1 MFKKLISLIKK
12 IDNLINTLS
21 EGLFIYSEFLL
32 RIFLGIAF
40 IIHGYNKFPLPPAT
54 LIKYFGFSPHLAS
67 FVAISEFSAGILII
81 FSGFIN
87 SYLGNLLTRISAL
100 IIVVIMIFAFYFA
113 HKDWFFNQKLFTSEQ
128 IFLFVL
134 GVYFLINGNCN
145 FRNKKNS

>member
-1 MFKKLISLIKK
+1 MLKKLINLIKK
-12 IDNLINTLS
+12 IDNGINIFS

-40 IIHGYNKFPLPPAT
+40 IIHGYNKFPLPPGA

-67 FVAISEFSAGILII
+67 LVAISEFSAGFLII

-113 HKDWFFNQKLFTSEQ
+113 HKDWFFDQKLFTSEQ

-145 FRNKKNS
+145 FRNKENS

>member
-1 MFKKLISLIKK
+1 MFKKLINLIKK
-12 IDNLINTLS
+12 IDNRINTFS

-54 LIKYFGFSPHLAS
+54 LIKYFGFSPHIAS

-113 HKDWFFNQKLFTSEQ
+113 HKDWFFNEKLFTSEQ
-128 IFLFVL
+128 IFLFVI

-145 FRNKKNS
+145 FRNKKKS

>member
-1 MFKKLISLIKK
+1 MFKKLINLIKK
-12 IDNLINTLS
+12 IDNRINSFS

-40 IIHGYNKFPLPPAT
+40 IIHGYNKFPLPPAN
-54 LIKYFGFSPHLAS
+54 LIKFFGFSPHLAS
-67 FVAISEFSAGILII
+67 CVAISEVLAGILII

-87 SYLGNLLTRISAL
+87 SFLGNLLTRISAL

-113 HKDWFFNQKLFTSEQ
+113 NKDWFFNQKLFTSEQ

-134 GVYFLINGNCN
+134 GVFFLITGNSN
-145 FRNKKNS
+145 FRKK

>member
-1 MFKKLISLIKK
+1 MLKKIITLIKK
-12 IDNLINTLS
+12 IDNEINTSS
-21 EGLFIYSEFLL
+21 EGLFIYSELLL

-40 IIHGYNKFPLPPAT
+40 IIHGYNKFPLPPVT
-54 LIKYFGFSPHLAS
+54 LIKYFGLSPHLAS

-145 FRNKKNS
+145 FRNKENS

>member
-1 MFKKLISLIKK
+1 MIKKIINLIKK
-12 IDNLINTLS
+12 IDNGINIFS

-145 FRNKKNS
+145 FRKKENS

>member
-1 MFKKLISLIKK
+1 MFKKLINLIKK
-12 IDNLINTLS
+12 IDNGINTFS

-40 IIHGYNKFPLPPAT
+40 IIHGYNKFPLPPST

-67 FVAISEFSAGILII
+67 FVAISEVLAGILII

-145 FRNKKNS
+145 FRKKRNS

>member
-1 MFKKLISLIKK
+1 MLKKMIKIVKK
-12 IDNLINTLS
+12 IDNLINSFSKGFFTHS
-21 EGLFIYSEFLL
+21 VFLL

-67 FVAISEFSAGILII
+67 FVAISEVAAGFLII

-100 IIVVIMIFAFYFA
+100 MIVTIMVFAFYFA

-134 GVYFLINGNCN
+134 GFYFLINGNCN
-145 FRNKKNS
+145 YTKKK

>member
-81 FSGFIN
+81 FSGFLN